1 MNRKYIHYLFVII
14 SLFFIGILPV
24 SAKENCTSVK
34 SRLDLYDSY
43 EETLKNTDCTD
54 TSDVTIVNTC
64 NDANVQKNL
73 IITELMK
80 LKEQGKIC
88 ENEKTKVDKII
99 DDNKDTCGQIFDDD
113 FNNFVN
119 NALTM
124 FYVIGPILLILF
136 GSLDYAKATT
146 STEKDAL
153 KKANIR
159 FAKRVAATLLLF
171 LTPTIINL
179 ILSLNVSDKYLSGN
193 AYTCDYKYLIY
204 NKKYNI
210 KYIAKTTS
218 SKKGSTSTYKRCT
231 GSSCPTYI
239 WPLDASSVYVTDPFG
254 NRVSPTDGAS
264 SKHNGIDIGASYGG
278 NVYAVSAG
286 IVTFSQY
293 NDGAGNQV
301 TVQSVE
307 SNGAT
312 LNIEYLHNSE
322 LLVSVG
328 DKVNQGDVIAHAGS
342 TGVSTGAHC
351 HLRVTDVNTGISYN
365 PLLYLYGG
373 TANIRTV
380 DGSTI
385 NLVNFYSTDEPETDD
400 WLENYSLS
408 GGVFTKVNNK

>member
-1 MNRKYIHYLFVII
+1 MNRKYIRYLFVII

-210 KYIAKTTS
+210 KYVSKGSGSKTS
-218 SKKGSTSTYKRCT
+218 SSVSGKRVGNYIIYNQHSEPWGSEILINSTDSPPETVGGYGC
-231 GSSCPTYI
+231 
-239 WPLDASSVYVTDPFG
+239 AV
-254 NRVSPTDGAS
+254 VSTAIQIINS
-264 SKHNGIDIGASYGG
+264 
-278 NVYAVSAG
+278 G
-286 IVTFSQY
+286 IVTEAEFNPSIFNKWLRNYVSGDDMNWGAVNYQGKNGTFKYDSSTYLSGMLTEKAIILKQY
-293 NDGAGNQV
+293 LEQGYYPVIQVRYGIPGASHYV
-301 TVQSVE
+301 AVLEV
-307 SNGAT
+307 NGT
-312 LNIEYLHNSE
+312 
-322 LLVSVG
+322 
-328 DKVNQGDVIAHAGS
+328 DVIAGDPA
-342 TGVSTGAHC
+342 
-351 HLRVTDVNTGISYN
+351 
-365 PLLYLYGG
+365 
-373 TANIRTV
+373 
-380 DGSTI
+380 DG
-385 NLVNFYSTDEPETDD
+385 NLVTLNT
-400 WLENYSLS
+400 ENYQIASENLS
-408 GGVFTKVNNK
+408 TQTILYKVEK

>member
-1 MNRKYIHYLFVII
+1 MNRKYIRYLFVII

-153 KKANIR
+153 KKANVR

-210 KYIAKTTS
+210 KYIAKTNSSTHVSSSNSSGKKVGDYIIYDQWDPAWADEYLITS
-218 SKKGSTSTYKRCT
+218 QSIKIGPQGCALVSTAMQVVNSGIVSQDKFNPKIFNDNMISIYNK
-231 GSSCPTYI
+231 
-239 WPLDASSVYVTDPFG
+239 FG
-254 NRVSPTDGAS
+254 RVSDLMYWGDVEYKGTTGTFKYSSQEHIYGNINDKAPKLQQYINEGNYPVIQVKYGTDGS
-264 SKHNGIDIGASYGG
+264 MHY
-278 NVYAVSAG
+278 VAVLE
-286 IVTFSQY
+286 
-293 NDGAGNQV
+293 
-301 TVQSVE
+301 VQ
-307 SNGAT
+307 GT
-312 LNIEYLHNSE
+312 NII
-322 LLVSVG
+322 VG
-328 DKVNQGDVIAHAGS
+328 DPA
-342 TGVSTGAHC
+342 
-351 HLRVTDVNTGISYN
+351 
-365 PLLYLYGG
+365 GG
-373 TANIRTV
+373 TK
-380 DGSTI
+380 TI
-385 NLVNFYSTDEPETDD
+385 LNDSGYPIASENLNTQVILY
-400 WLENYSLS
+400 
-408 GGVFTKVNNK
+408 KVEK

>member
-1 MNRKYIHYLFVII
+1 MNKKFFQHILII
-14 SLFFIGILPV
+14 ICLFFIGMVSV
-24 SAKENCTSVK
+24 SAENCTSVK
-34 SRLDLYDSY
+34 SDIDLYDTY
-43 EETLKNTDCTD
+43 EETLKNMDCTD
-54 TSDVTIVNTC
+54 TSDITIVNTC
-64 NDANVQKNL
+64 NDTNVKKN
-73 IITELMK
+73 IVITKLMK

-88 ENEKTKVDKII
+88 KSEKSKADKII
-99 DDNKDTCGQIFDDD
+99 EDNKDKCGQIFNDD
-113 FNNFVN
+113 FNKFVN
-119 NALTM
+119 NAM
-124 FYVIGPILLILF
+124 MIFYIIGPILLILF
-136 GSLDYAKATT
+136 GSLDYAKATV
-146 STEKDAL
+146 SSEADAL
-153 KKANIR
+153 KKASVR
-159 FAKRVAATLLLF
+159 FAKRIAATLLLF
-171 LTPTIINL
+171 LTPTIIDL
-179 ILSLNVSDKYLSGN
+179 ILSFNVSDKYLSGN
-193 AYTCDYKYLIY
+193 AYTCDYKYMVF
-204 NKKYNI
+204 NKKYTI
-210 KYIAKTTS
+210 GYKTPSNNS
-218 SKKGSTSTYKRCT
+218 STRPSKYKRCT
-231 GSSCPTYI
+231 GPSCPTYI

-264 SKHNGIDIGASYGG
+264 TKHNGIDIGASYGG

-293 NDGAGNQV
+293 NDDAGNQV